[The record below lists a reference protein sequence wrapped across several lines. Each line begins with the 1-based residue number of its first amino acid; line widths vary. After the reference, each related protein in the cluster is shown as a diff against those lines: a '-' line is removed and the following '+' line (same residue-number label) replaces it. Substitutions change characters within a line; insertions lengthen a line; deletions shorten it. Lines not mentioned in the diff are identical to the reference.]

1 MRGEVL
7 SYDAAAGAGLISGDD
22 GARYSFNS
30 LALRDGAVRPGQK
43 VDFVPVGGEATE
55 IMVLGGASLGLPAQV
70 GGFDW
75 QRALLSFQGRLRRSH
90 FWIGWLILLGVG
102 VVTGWFPF
110 VGGLISLLLIW
121 PNLAIGVKRLHDMG
135 LTGWLVIL
143 PWVLNIV
150 GTIAMIGSI
159 GMQAILNSAA
169 LEAEDPAAI
178 IGLIAPVFGWLGLLL
193 LANFGF
199 LLWIGL
205 VEGTRGP
212 NRYGEDPKGGF

>member
-30 LALRDGAVRPGQK
+30 LALRDGPVRPGQK

-55 IMVLGGASLGLPAQV
+55 IMGLGGASLGLPAQV

-75 QRALLSFQGRLRRSH
+75 QRALFSFEGRLRRSH
-90 FWIGWLILLGVG
+90 FWIAWLIILAANVL
-102 VVTGWFPF
+102 TSWIPF
-110 VGGLISLLLIW
+110 VGLLLLW
-121 PNLAIGVKRLHDMG
+121 PTFAIDVKRLHDMG

-150 GTIAMIGSI
+150 GTIAMVASVGL
-159 GMQAILNSAA
+159 QAIMNAPA

-178 IGLIAPVFGWLGLLL
+178 ISMVAPIFGWLGLLL
-193 LANFGF
+193 LANLGF

-212 NRYGEDPKGGF
+212 NRYGEDPKGRI

>member
-7 SYDAAAGAGLISGDD
+7 SYDAGAGAGLISGDD

-55 IMVLGGASLGLPAQV
+55 IMVLGGATLGLPTQV

-90 FWIGWLILLGVG
+90 FWIGWLIILAANVL
-102 VVTGWFPF
+102 TSWIPF
-110 VGGLISLLLIW
+110 VGLLLLW
-121 PNLAIGVKRLHDMG
+121 PTFAIGVKRLHDMG

-150 GTIAMIGSI
+150 GTIAMVASI
-159 GMQAILNSAA
+159 GMQAIMNSAA

-178 IGLIAPVFGWLGLLL
+178 IALLAPIFGWLGLLL
-193 LANFGF
+193 LANLGF

-212 NRYGEDPKGGF
+212 NRYGEDPKGGI

>member
-22 GARYSFNS
+22 GVRYSFGTM
-30 LALRDGAVRPGQK
+30 ALRDGPVRPGQK

-55 IMVLGGASLGLPAQV
+55 IMVLGGGRLGLRTQA

-75 QRALLSFQGRLRRSH
+75 QHALFSFQGRLRRSH
-90 FWIGWLILLGVG
+90 FWIGWLIVLAANVL
-102 VVTGWFPF
+102 TSWIPF
-110 VGGLISLLLIW
+110 VGLLLLW
-121 PNLAIGVKRLHDMG
+121 PTFAIGVKRLHDMG
-135 LTGWLVIL
+135 LTGWLIVT
-143 PWVLNIV
+143 PWVLNII
-150 GTIAMIGSI
+150 GTIAIVGSI
-159 GMQAILNSAA
+159 GVQAIMNSQA

-178 IGLIAPVFGWLGLLL
+178 IALLAPVFGLLGLLL
-193 LANFGF
+193 LANLGF

-212 NRYGEDPKGGF
+212 NRYGEDPKGGL

>member
-30 LALRDGAVRPGQK
+30 LALRGGPVRPGQK

-55 IMVLGGASLGLPAQV
+55 IMGLGGASLGLPAQV

-75 QRALLSFQGRLRRSH
+75 QRALFSFEGRLRRSH
-90 FWIGWLILLGVG
+90 FWIAWLIILAANVL
-102 VVTGWFPF
+102 TSWIPF
-110 VGGLISLLLIW
+110 VGLLLLW
-121 PNLAIGVKRLHDMG
+121 PTFAIDVKRLHDMG

-150 GTIAMIGSI
+150 GTIAMVASI
-159 GMQAILNSAA
+159 GLQAIMNAPA

-178 IGLIAPVFGWLGLLL
+178 IAMVAPIFGWLGLLL
-193 LANFGF
+193 LANLGF

-212 NRYGEDPKGGF
+212 NRYGEDPKGRI

>member
-7 SYDAAAGAGLISGDD
+7 SYGAAAGAGLISGDD
-22 GARYSFNS
+22 GACYSFNS
-30 LALRDGAVRPGQK
+30 LALRDGPVRPGQK

-55 IMVLGGASLGLPAQV
+55 IMGLGGASLGLPAQV

-75 QRALLSFQGRLRRSH
+75 QRALFSFEGRLRRSH
-90 FWIGWLILLGVG
+90 FWIAWLIILAANVL
-102 VVTGWFPF
+102 TSWIPF
-110 VGGLISLLLIW
+110 VGLLLLW
-121 PNLAIGVKRLHDMG
+121 PTFAIGVKRLHDMG

-150 GTIAMIGSI
+150 GTIAMVASI
-159 GMQAILNSAA
+159 GLQAIMNAPA

-178 IGLIAPVFGWLGLLL
+178 IAMVAPIFGWLGLLL
-193 LANFGF
+193 LANLGF

-212 NRYGEDPKGGF
+212 NRYGEDPKGRI

>member
-22 GARYSFNS
+22 GVRYSFGAM
-30 LALRDGAVRPGQK
+30 ALRDGPVRAGQK
-43 VDFVPVGGEATE
+43 VDFVPVGTEATE
-55 IMVLGGASLGLPAQV
+55 IMALNGAALGLPTQV

-75 QRALLSFQGRLRRSH
+75 QRALFSFEGRLRRSH
-90 FWIGWLILLGVG
+90 FWIAWLILLGVG

-110 VGGLISLLLIW
+110 IGGIISLLLIW

-135 LTGWLVIL
+135 LTGWLIVTPI
-143 PWVLNIV
+143 VLNII
-150 GTIAMIGSI
+150 GTIALIASVGI
-159 GMQAILNSAA
+159 QAIANSAA

-178 IGLIAPVFGWLGLLL
+178 MALIAPVFGWLGLLL
-193 LANFGF
+193 LANLGF

-205 VEGTRGP
+205 ASGTRGP
-212 NRYGEDPKGGF
+212 NRYGEDPKGGL

>member
-22 GARYSFNS
+22 GVRYSFGAM
-30 LALRDGAVRPGQK
+30 ALRDGPVRAGQK
-43 VDFVPVGGEATE
+43 VDFVPVGTEATE
-55 IMVLGGASLGLPAQV
+55 IMALNGPALGLPPQV

-75 QRALLSFQGRLRRSH
+75 QHALFSFEGRLRRSH
-90 FWIGWLILLGVG
+90 FWIAWLILLGLG
-102 VVTGWFPF
+102 VVTGWFPII
-110 VGGLISLLLIW
+110 GGIIALLLIW

-135 LTGWLVIL
+135 LTGWLIVT
-143 PWVLNIV
+143 PWALNII
-150 GTIAMIGSI
+150 GTIAMIASI
-159 GMQAILNSAA
+159 GIQAITNSAA

-178 IGLIAPVFGWLGLLL
+178 LALLAPVFGWLGLLL

-205 VEGTRGP
+205 AGGTRGP
-212 NRYGEDPKGGF
+212 NRYGEDPKGGV

>member
-22 GARYSFNS
+22 GVRYSFGAM
-30 LALRDGAVRPGQK
+30 ALRDGAVRAGQK
-43 VDFVPVGGEATE
+43 VDFVPVGTEATE
-55 IMVLGGASLGLPAQV
+55 IMALNSPALGLPTQV

-75 QRALLSFQGRLRRSH
+75 QHALFSFQGRLRRSH
-90 FWIGWLILLGVG
+90 FWIAWLILLGVG

-110 VGGLISLLLIW
+110 IGGIISLLLIW
-121 PNLAIGVKRLHDMG
+121 PNLAIGAKRLHDMG

-143 PWVLNIV
+143 PWALNII
-150 GTIAMIGSI
+150 GTIAMIASI
-159 GMQAILNSAA
+159 GIQAITNSAA

-178 IGLIAPVFGWLGLLL
+178 IALIAPVFGWLGLLL

-212 NRYGEDPKGGF
+212 NRYGEDPKGGV

>member
-55 IMVLGGASLGLPAQV
+55 IMGLGSGGLGLSTPV

-75 QRALLSFQGRLRRSH
+75 QRALFSFEGRLRRSH
-90 FWIGWLILLGVG
+90 FWIGWLIILAANVL
-102 VVTGWFPF
+102 TGWIPF
-110 VGGLISLLLIW
+110 AGLLLLW
-121 PNLAIGVKRLHDMG
+121 PTFAIGVKRLHDMG
-135 LTGWLVIL
+135 LTGWLIVT
-143 PWVLNIV
+143 PWALNIV
-150 GTIAMIGSI
+150 GTIAMVASI
-159 GMQAILNSAA
+159 GMQAIMNAPA
-169 LEAEDPAAI
+169 LRAEDPAAI
-178 IGLIAPVFGWLGLLL
+178 IALLAPIFGWLGLLL

-205 VEGTRGP
+205 AGGTRGP
-212 NRYGEDPKGGF
+212 NRYGEDPKGGI

>member
-7 SYDAAAGAGLISGDD
+7 SYDAGAGAGLISGDD

-30 LALRDGAVRPGQK
+30 AALRDGGVRPGQK

-55 IMVLGGASLGLPAQV
+55 IMVLGGAAPGLPTQV
-70 GGFDW
+70 GGFDF

-90 FWIGWLILLGVG
+90 FWIGWLIILAAN
-102 VVTGWFPF
+102 VVTSWIPF
-110 VGGLISLLLIW
+110 VGLLLLW
-121 PNLAIGVKRLHDMG
+121 PTFAIGVKRLHDMG
-135 LTGWLVIL
+135 LTGWLVVL

-150 GTIAMIGSI
+150 GTIAMVASI
-159 GMQAILNSAA
+159 GVQAIMNASA

-178 IGLIAPVFGWLGLLL
+178 VALMAPVFGWLGLLL
-193 LANFGF
+193 LANLGF

-205 VEGTRGP
+205 VEGTRGS
-212 NRYGEDPKGGF
+212 NRYGEDPKGAV